1 MTNLRITAAQARKAG
16 IGPRFGVTAK
26 SGKKKSNPDPMPK
39 IPAHLVEG
47 KGFGVMNDELLW
59 CEVLITPP
67 SVNHY
72 WIRGANKTNRL
83 SKRAIHFI
91 DVMKRFI
98 EPAGYQGRVRV
109 KIEYAPPDA
118 KIRDIDNIV
127 KPCFDALS

>member
-16 IGPRFGVTAK
+16 IGPRFGATAK

-39 IPAHLVEG
+39 VPAHLVEG

-98 EPAGYQGRVRV
+98 EPAGC
-109 KIEYAPPDA
+109 
-118 KIRDIDNIV
+118 IRAE
-127 KPCFDALS
+127 FE